1 MKKAFTLVLLAI
13 VLFAAGNRA
22 QAQNKIGHIA
32 LSDIIL
38 AMPETKKADTALQQ
52 FRDALYQSAQDKSA
66 AFDDA
71 VAKFYK
77 DSSTMTPTVKEVKR
91 KSLQDQMQAMQG
103 EDQRIQQELQ
113 KKQQEI
119 SEPLQKKALDAV
131 QAVAKENGYSYVFVK
146 EALLVAPPSDDI
158 APLVKKKL
166 GLKYCTIRKRQVHK
180 PGVFIFVYATGKTH
194 RRF

>member
-1 MKKAFTLVLLAI
+1 MKKAFTLVVLAI

-22 QAQNKIGHIA
+22 QAQNKIGHIS

-38 AMPETKKADTALQQ
+38 AMPEAKKADTALQQ
-52 FRDALYQSAQDKSA
+52 FREALVQSAQDKSA

-77 DSSTMTPTVKEVKR
+77 DSATMTSSVKEVKR

-113 KKQQEI
+113 KKQQEM
-119 SEPLQKKALDAV
+119 SEPIQKKALDAV
-131 QAVAKENGYSYVFVK
+131 TAVAKENGYSYVFVK

-158 APLVKKKL
+158 APLVRKKL
-166 GLKYCTIRKRQVHK
+166 GLK
-180 PGVFIFVYATGKTH
+180 
-194 RRF
+194 

>member
-22 QAQNKIGHIA
+22 QAQNKIGHIS

-38 AMPETKKADTALQQ
+38 AMPEAKKADTALQQ
-52 FRDALYQSAQDKSA
+52 FREALVQSAQDKSA

-77 DSSTMTPTVKEVKR
+77 DSATMTSSVKEVKR

-113 KKQQEI
+113 KKQQEM
-119 SEPLQKKALDAV
+119 SEPIQKKALDAV
-131 QAVAKENGYSYVFVK
+131 TAVAKENGYSYVFVK

-158 APLVKKKL
+158 APLVRKKL
-166 GLKYCTIRKRQVHK
+166 GLK
-180 PGVFIFVYATGKTH
+180 
-194 RRF
+194 

>member
-1 MKKAFTLVLLAI
+1 MKKAFTVVLLAI

-22 QAQNKIGHIA
+22 QAQNKIGHIS

-38 AMPETKKADTALQQ
+38 AMPEAKKADTALQQ
-52 FRDALYQSAQDKSA
+52 FREALVQSAQDKSA

-77 DSSTMTPTVKEVKR
+77 DSATMTSSVKEVKR

-113 KKQQEI
+113 KKQQEM
-119 SEPLQKKALDAV
+119 SEPIQKKALDAV
-131 QAVAKENGYSYVFVK
+131 TAVAKENGYSYVFVK

-158 APLVKKKL
+158 APLVRKKL
-166 GLKYCTIRKRQVHK
+166 GLK
-180 PGVFIFVYATGKTH
+180 
-194 RRF
+194 

>member
-1 MKKAFTLVLLAI
+1 MKKAFTLVVLAI

-22 QAQNKIGHIA
+22 QAQNKIGHIS

-38 AMPETKKADTALQQ
+38 AMPEAKKADTALQQ
-52 FRDALYQSAQDKSA
+52 FREALVQSAQDKSA

-77 DSSTMTPTVKEVKR
+77 DSATMTSSVKEVKR

-119 SEPLQKKALDAV
+119 LEPIQKKALDAV
-131 QAVAKENGYSYVFVK
+131 TAVAKENGYSYVFVK

-166 GLKYCTIRKRQVHK
+166 GLK
-180 PGVFIFVYATGKTH
+180 
-194 RRF
+194 

>member
-1 MKKAFTLVLLAI
+1 MKKAFTLVVLAI

-22 QAQNKIGHIA
+22 QGQNKIGHIS

-38 AMPETKKADTALQQ
+38 AMPEAKKADTALQQ
-52 FRDALYQSAQDKSA
+52 FREALVQSAQDKSA

-77 DSSTMTPTVKEVKR
+77 DSATMTSSVKEVKR

-113 KKQQEI
+113 KKQQEM
-119 SEPLQKKALDAV
+119 SEPIQKKALDAV
-131 QAVAKENGYSYVFVK
+131 TAVAKENGYSYVFVK

-158 APLVKKKL
+158 APLVRKKL
-166 GLKYCTIRKRQVHK
+166 GLK
-180 PGVFIFVYATGKTH
+180 
-194 RRF
+194 

>member
-1 MKKAFTLVLLAI
+1 MKKAFTLVLLAT

-22 QAQNKIGHIA
+22 QAQNKIGHIS

-38 AMPETKKADTALQQ
+38 AMPEAKKADTALQQ
-52 FRDALYQSAQDKSA
+52 FREALVQSAQDKSA

-77 DSSTMTPTVKEVKR
+77 DSATMTSSVKEVKR

-113 KKQQEI
+113 KKQQEM
-119 SEPLQKKALDAV
+119 SEPIQKKALDAV
-131 QAVAKENGYSYVFVK
+131 TAVAKENGYSYVFVK

-158 APLVKKKL
+158 APLVRKKL
-166 GLKYCTIRKRQVHK
+166 GLK
-180 PGVFIFVYATGKTH
+180 
-194 RRF
+194 

>member
-32 LSDIIL
+32 LNDIIL
-38 AMPETKKADTALQQ
+38 AMPETKKSDTALQQ
-52 FRDALYQSAQDKSA
+52 FREALIQSAQDKSA

-77 DSSTMTPTVKEVKR
+77 DSATMTSSVKEVKR

-119 SEPLQKKALDAV
+119 LEPIQKKALDAV
-131 QAVAKENGYSYVFVK
+131 TAVAKENGYSYVFVK

-166 GLKYCTIRKRQVHK
+166 GLK
-180 PGVFIFVYATGKTH
+180 
-194 RRF
+194 

>member
-22 QAQNKIGHIA
+22 QAQNKIGHIS

-38 AMPETKKADTALQQ
+38 AMPEAKKADTALQQ
-52 FRDALYQSAQDKSA
+52 FREALVQSAQDKSA

-77 DSSTMTPTVKEVKR
+77 DSATMTSSVKEVKR

-113 KKQQEI
+113 KKQQEM
-119 SEPLQKKALDAV
+119 SEPIQKKALDAV
-131 QAVAKENGYSYVFVK
+131 TAIAKENGYSYVFVK

-158 APLVKKKL
+158 APLVRKKL
-166 GLKYCTIRKRQVHK
+166 GLK
-180 PGVFIFVYATGKTH
+180 
-194 RRF
+194 

>member
-22 QAQNKIGHIA
+22 QAQNKIGHIS

-38 AMPETKKADTALQQ
+38 AMPEAKKADTALQQ
-52 FRDALYQSAQDKSA
+52 FREALVQSAQDKSA

-77 DSSTMTPTVKEVKR
+77 DSATMTSSVKEVKR

-103 EDQRIQQELQ
+103 EDQRIQNELQ
-113 KKQQEI
+113 KKQQEM
-119 SEPLQKKALDAV
+119 SEPIQKKALDAV
-131 QAVAKENGYSYVFVK
+131 TAVAKENGYSYVFVK

-158 APLVKKKL
+158 APLVRKKL
-166 GLKYCTIRKRQVHK
+166 GLK
-180 PGVFIFVYATGKTH
+180 
-194 RRF
+194 

>member
-1 MKKAFTLVLLAI
+1 MKKAFTLVLLAT
-13 VLFAAGNRA
+13 VLFAAGNHA

-38 AMPETKKADTALQQ
+38 AMPEAKKADTALQQ
-52 FRDALYQSAQDKSA
+52 FREALVQSAQDKSA

-77 DSSTMTPTVKEVKR
+77 DSATMTSSVKEVKR

-113 KKQQEI
+113 KKQQEM
-119 SEPLQKKALDAV
+119 SEPIQKKALDAV
-131 QAVAKENGYSYVFVK
+131 TAVAKENGYSYVFVK

-158 APLVKKKL
+158 APLVRKKL
-166 GLKYCTIRKRQVHK
+166 GLK
-180 PGVFIFVYATGKTH
+180 
-194 RRF
+194 

>member
-1 MKKAFTLVLLAI
+1 MKKAFTLVLLAT

-38 AMPETKKADTALQQ
+38 AMPEAKKADTALQQ
-52 FRDALYQSAQDKSA
+52 FRDALVQSSDDKRA
-66 AFDDA
+66 AFEDA

-77 DSSTMTPTVKEVKR
+77 DSTTMTSTVKEVKR
-91 KSLQDQMQAMQG
+91 KALQQQIQDMQG

-113 KKQQEI
+113 KKQEEFSAPI
-119 SEPLQKKALDAV
+119 QKKALDAV
-131 QAVAKENGYSYVFVK
+131 QAVAKENGYTYVFVK
-146 EALLVAPPSDDI
+146 EALLVAPPSDDL

-166 GLKYCTIRKRQVHK
+166 GLK
-180 PGVFIFVYATGKTH
+180 
-194 RRF
+194 